1 MRRPSFSL
9 EQIRSFAEV
18 AETEHI
24 SRAAASLYLTQAA
37 VTQQV
42 RHFERAVGLQ
52 LLERDGRRIRLTDAG
67 RSLAEACRGALRA
80 IQVMDDTAKAI
91 RELEAGSLHV
101 GASPT
106 CATYYLP
113 SHLAEFTR
121 RHPAVKLDVAVA
133 PTMELNRRV
142 LAGSLDCA
150 LIEGEASAGLTS
162 VELSPDELILV
173 AHPDHPLSQLK
184 RVTPTQLAKYRY
196 MRRGPEFSAERHVR
210 KMVGETYDRFEVLN
224 LGHHEYVR
232 AATIAG
238 LGFAALPRRAVV
250 ADLRSGLLK
259 SLPVPPMVRSISA
272 VRRPSHGGPAQEAFW
287 TQLTG
292 AQHAASGKISSDGWS
307 QARA

>member
-113 SHLAEFTR
+113 THLAEFTR

-150 LIEGEASAGLTS
+150 LIEGEASPGLTS
-162 VELSPDELILV
+162 IELSPDELILV

-259 SLPVPPMVRSISA
+259 SLPVPPMVRSICA
-272 VRRPSHGGPAQEAFW
+272 VRRPSRGGPAQEAFW

-292 AQHAASGKISSDGWS
+292 AHPAASGKISSDGWS

>member
-1 MRRPSFSL
+1 VRRPSFSL

-113 SHLAEFTR
+113 THLAEFTR

-150 LIEGEASAGLTS
+150 LIEGEASPGLTS
-162 VELSPDELILV
+162 IELSPDELILV

-184 RVTPTQLAKYRY
+184 RVTPTQLGKYRY

-259 SLPVPPMVRSISA
+259 SLPVPPMVRSICA
-272 VRRPSHGGPAQEAFW
+272 VRRPSRGGPAQEAFW

-292 AQHAASGKISSDGWS
+292 AHPAASGKISSDGWS

>member
-1 MRRPSFSL
+1 VRRPSFSL

-113 SHLAEFTR
+113 THLAEFTR

-150 LIEGEASAGLTS
+150 LIEGEASPGLTS
-162 VELSPDELILV
+162 IELSPDELILV

-259 SLPVPPMVRSISA
+259 SLPVPPMVRSICA
-272 VRRPSHGGPAQEAFW
+272 VRRPSRGGPAQEAFW

-292 AQHAASGKISSDGWS
+292 AHPAASGKISSDGWS

>member
-91 RELEAGSLHV
+91 RDLEAGSLHV

-150 LIEGEASAGLTS
+150 LIEGEASPGLTS

-210 KMVGETYDRFEVLN
+210 KMIGEMYDRFEVLN

-292 AQHAASGKISSDGWS
+292 AQQAASGKISSDGWS

>member
-1 MRRPSFSL
+1 MIGKRW
-9 EQIRSFAEV
+9 
-18 AETEHI
+18 
-24 SRAAASLYLTQAA
+24 
-37 VTQQV
+37 
-42 RHFERAVGLQ
+42 
-52 LLERDGRRIRLTDAG
+52 
-67 RSLAEACRGALRA
+67 
-80 IQVMDDTAKAI
+80 
-91 RELEAGSLHV
+91 
-101 GASPT
+101 
-106 CATYYLP
+106 
-113 SHLAEFTR
+113 
-121 RHPAVKLDVAVA
+121 
-133 PTMELNRRV
+133 
-142 LAGSLDCA
+142 
-150 LIEGEASAGLTS
+150 IESAGLTS

-259 SLPVPPMVRSISA
+259 SLPVPPMVRSICA
-272 VRRPSHGGPAQEAFW
+272 VRRPSRGGPAQEAFW

-292 AQHAASGKISSDGWS
+292 AHPAASGKISSDGWS